1 MPQVSRNIP
10 HGTELEKKLLEE
22 LRQRVRYWERKVQ
35 DKFESWRE
43 AENKVLAYVPETEV
57 TRARKSDRAAGKPD
71 YTTIQIPYSYAVV
84 MSALTYITSVFFG
97 RTPVFQ
103 YSGRHGEAEQQ
114 VQAMEALID
123 YQVLNGYMLPNL
135 YTGIYDSL
143 KYGYGVMGVYWDER
157 IEMITDTVQQPSLG
171 AMGVEVTPT
180 PVTVPMRTY
189 AGNKLFNVQPQDFI
203 WDAKFPAREFQK
215 GEFAGRRF
223 MIGWNDVIR
232 KKKNGVY
239 INVEHIKARERDMFV
254 RDSGSEQLKRA
265 EAYTDQTVASDEV
278 LGMGLRH
285 PSAIS
290 GYELVVEVIPK
301 EWGLSP
307 SDWPEKWVFTC
318 TSDFSILLGVQPL
331 GAWHASYP
339 YIVLPLEP
347 EGYGLFIR
355 GLPETLDP
363 IQNTVDWLI
372 NSHFYNIR
380 AALNNRVVVDPSR
393 VVMKDLL
400 DPLPGGII
408 RLKPEGFGTDS
419 RLALTQLPI
428 TDVTQSHV
436 PNIQFM
442 MQFGERISGVNDQIM
457 GMLDTG
463 GRKTA
468 TEVRTS
474 TSMGVNRLKTV
485 AEFLSLSGIDPLSK
499 MMVQNSQQFYDMD
512 LKMRIAGDLLQSA
525 GPKFIQVTPDMI
537 AGFYDFVP
545 VDGTLPIDRFAQ
557 VNLWKE
563 LFQALLSVPQLGMGY
578 DLAGIFAWVAQLAG
592 LRNINRF
599 RIQIAPD
606 QMLQMM
612 AQQGNSIPLGGAKP
626 SALAPSDNKQG
637 YQQPIQA
644 AADVA
649 AGV

>member
-10 HGTELEKKLLEE
+10 HGTELEKKILEE
-22 LRQRVRYWERKVQ
+22 IRQRVLFWERKVQ
-35 DKFESWRE
+35 DKFEAWTE

-57 TRARKSDRAAGKPD
+57 TRARKADRAAGKPD
-71 YTTIQIPYSYAVV
+71 YTTIQIPYSYAVL

-114 VQAMEALID
+114 IQAMEALID
-123 YQVLNGYMLPNL
+123 YQMLNGYMLPNL
-135 YTGIYDSL
+135 YTGIYDAL
-143 KYGYGVMGVYWDER
+143 KYGYSVMGVYWDER
-157 IEMITDTVQQPSLG
+157 IEMITDIVQQPSVS
-171 AMGVEVTPT
+171 AMGVELTPT
-180 PVTVPMRTY
+180 PTTTPMRTY
-189 AGNKLFNVQPQDFI
+189 AGNKLFNTQPQDFI

-223 MIGWNDVIR
+223 MIGWNDVVR

-239 INVEHIKARERDMFV
+239 INVEHIKTRERDMFM

-265 EAYTDQTVASDEV
+265 EAYTDQTVSSDEV
-278 LGMGLRH
+278 TGIGLQH
-285 PSAIS
+285 PSSIS
-290 GYELVVEVIPK
+290 GYELVVEIIPK

-318 TSDFSILLGVQPL
+318 TSDFAILLGVQPL

-339 YIVLPLEP
+339 YVVMPLEP

-355 GLPETLDP
+355 GLPETLNP

-380 AALNNRVVVDPSR
+380 AALNNRVVADPSR

-408 RLKPEGFGTDS
+408 RLKPEGFGTDA
-419 RLALTQLPI
+419 RLALAQLPI

-474 TSMGVNRLKTV
+474 TSMGVNRLKTT
-485 AEFLSLSGIDPLSK
+485 AEFISTSAMDPLSK
-499 MMVQNSQQFYDMD
+499 MLVQNSQQFYDMD

-599 RIQIAPD
+599 RIQVAPD
-606 QMLQMM
+606 QMLAAA
-612 AQQGNSIPLGGAKP
+612 AQAGNSVPFGGAKP
-626 SALAPSDNKQG
+626 KPSDNKQG

-644 AADVA
+644 AESVA
-649 AGV
+649 SGV

>member
-1 MPQVSRNIP
+1 
-10 HGTELEKKLLEE
+10 
-22 LRQRVRYWERKVQ
+22 
-35 DKFESWRE
+35 
-43 AENKVLAYVPETEV
+43 
-57 TRARKSDRAAGKPD
+57 
-71 YTTIQIPYSYAVV
+71 
-84 MSALTYITSVFFG
+84 
-97 RTPVFQ
+97 
-103 YSGRHGEAEQQ
+103 
-114 VQAMEALID
+114 
-123 YQVLNGYMLPNL
+123 
-135 YTGIYDSL
+135 
-143 KYGYGVMGVYWDER
+143 
-157 IEMITDTVQQPSLG
+157 
-171 AMGVEVTPT
+171 MGVEITPT

-189 AGNKLFNVQPQDFI
+189 AGNRLFNIQPQDFI

-232 KKKNGVY
+232 KQKNGVY
-239 INVEHIKARERDMFV
+239 INVQHIKARERDMFV
-254 RDSGSEQLKRA
+254 RDSGSEQLQRA

-285 PSAIS
+285 PSSIS
-290 GYELVVEVIPK
+290 GYELVVEIIPS

-307 SDWPEKWVFTC
+307 SDWPEKWVLTC
-318 TSDFSILLGVQPL
+318 TADFSILIGVQPL

-339 YIVLPLEP
+339 YVVSPLEP

-380 AALNNRVVVDPSR
+380 AALNNRVVADPSR

-408 RLKPEGFGTDS
+408 RLKPEGYGTDA
-419 RLALTQLPI
+419 RLALAQLPI
-428 TDVTQSHV
+428 TDVTQQHV

-485 AEFLSLSGIDPLSK
+485 AEFISISAIDPLSK
-499 MMVQNSQQFYDMD
+499 MLVQNSQQFYDMD

-525 GPKFIQVTPDMI
+525 GPKFIQVSPDMI
-537 AGFYDFVP
+537 SGFYDFVP

-563 LFQALLSVPQLGMGY
+563 LFQALLSIPQLGAGY
-578 DLAGIFAWVAQLAG
+578 DLAGIFAWVAQLGG

-606 QMLQMM
+606 QVLAAA
-612 AQQGNSIPLGGAKP
+612 AQAGNSIPLGGAKSP
-626 SALAPSDNKQG
+626 PSDNKQG